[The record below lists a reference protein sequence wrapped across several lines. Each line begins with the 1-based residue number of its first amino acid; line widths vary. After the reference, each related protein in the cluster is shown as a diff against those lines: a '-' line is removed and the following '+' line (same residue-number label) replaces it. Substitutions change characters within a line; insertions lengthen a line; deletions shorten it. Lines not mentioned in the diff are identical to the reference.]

1 MISMMNWRLD
11 IPSGDRLIGETGENL
26 ASVISIS
33 TDAGPDWTYWLYMC
47 YADHTSMALPLSWED
62 GTLRGKL
69 TSPYLP
75 MAGPVMVTIQGQK
88 EAVISKSNVGLLY
101 IGRAVGNSGPP
112 PLDPTLDHRVLS
124 HRDAEDQHP
133 IEAISGLEEISNRR
147 VLEIW
152 NGGMSL

>member
-1 MISMMNWRLD
+1 MITMINWRLD
-11 IPSGDRLIGETGENL
+11 IPSSDRLIGETGENL

-88 EAVISKSNVGLLY
+88 EAVWIPRWTTGSSPTGTRRTSTPLRPSAAWKKSQIDVFWK
-101 IGRAVGNSGPP
+101 SGM
-112 PLDPTLDHRVLS
+112 
-124 HRDAEDQHP
+124 
-133 IEAISGLEEISNRR
+133 EE
-147 VLEIW
+147 
-152 NGGMSL
+152 